1 MVLRILLV
9 WCLFTLT
16 VPFGSASADV
26 AIPECSK
33 LLDWAKQAWAA
44 HPKNIYT
51 REYSKRGNRK
61 GTYLL
66 DGFRDEMM
74 QPVFGTTFD
83 QWGEKDFS
91 ALEQAVAKCY
101 FEFIG
106 YQRQD
111 ADNQYHRTRPRD
123 PKLKQIAESLS
134 GDLNSFSKFFISTLR
149 ISTNGLR
156 QEEFKVLAIYQQE
169 VYGLRKEA
177 YALREKHEELLALKP
192 SREGLEQI
200 FAMQVEPLIAYLDP
214 SEREKHQAKLKDI
227 LVSSMD
233 QILVEVIEEMKGLPA
248 DIGGMTTLINLFAE
262 TKNDFAQ
269 YQSTK
274 WKHLDSSYKRI
285 LDSTAQKALPS
296 FVKKLEKIP
305 AGDDAAS
312 KVSASLNEVFP
323 YRPLPSNFSSY
334 ESAVLERQKQ
344 IRQELAIA
352 KCNASLDSYNI
363 KEDRELPLLGPKG
376 EITLGEFLCG
386 INQSRYTF
394 REWKTEGWFTT
405 RYVLGLNNHRNV
417 SVDIVFENLKATGDK
432 KMLVGTK
439 WQDASETQEFT
450 LTEWQRQA
458 EKMLARQSSQLGI
471 F

>member
-9 WCLFTLT
+9 LCLFTQI
-16 VPFGSASADV
+16 VPFGSANAEV
-26 AIPECSK
+26 EIPGCPK

-51 REYSKRGNRK
+51 REYSNHGNRK

-66 DGFRDEMM
+66 DGFHDEMM
-74 QPVFGTTFD
+74 QPVFGATFD
-83 QWGEKDFS
+83 RWREKDFT

-101 FEFIG
+101 FKLVE
-106 YQRQD
+106 QRQN
-111 ADNQYHRTRPRD
+111 ADNQYLWTRPKD
-123 PKLKQIAESLS
+123 PKLKQIAKSL
-134 GDLNSFSKFFISTLR
+134 GDDLHSFSEFFIKTLR

-156 QEEFKVLAIYQQE
+156 QQEFKELAIYQQE
-169 VYGLRKEA
+169 VYGLRNDA
-177 YALREKHEELLALKP
+177 YLIKQKHEELLALKP

-214 SEREKHQAKLKDI
+214 SEREKHQAKLKNV

-233 QILVEVIEEMKGLPA
+233 QILIDAIEEMKNLPT
-248 DIGGMTTLINLFAE
+248 DIGGMTALINLFAE

-274 WKHLDSSYKRI
+274 WQHFDSSYKHI
-285 LDSTAQKALPS
+285 LDGVAQKALPS
-296 FVKKLEKIP
+296 FVKQLETIP
-305 AGDDAAS
+305 VGDDAVS
-312 KVSASLNEVFP
+312 KVSSSLNEVFP

-334 ESAVLERQKQ
+334 ESAVFERQKQ
-344 IRQELAIA
+344 IRQELAVA

-363 KEDRELPLLGPKG
+363 NEDRELPLLGPKG

-405 RYVLGLNNHRNV
+405 TYVLGLSNHRNV
-417 SVDIVFENLKATGDK
+417 SVDIIFEKLKATNDK
-432 KMLVGTK
+432 KMLVGTQ
-439 WQDASETQEFT
+439 WRDASETREFT
-450 LTEWQRQA
+450 LTQWQHHA
-458 EKMLARQSSQLGI
+458 EKMLAQQFNQLDI